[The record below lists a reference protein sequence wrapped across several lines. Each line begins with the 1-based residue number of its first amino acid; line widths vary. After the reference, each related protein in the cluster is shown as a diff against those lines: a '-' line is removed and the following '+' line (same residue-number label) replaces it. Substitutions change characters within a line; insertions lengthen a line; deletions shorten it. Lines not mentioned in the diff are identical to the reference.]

1 MSPRCPS
8 PEAWQEYAAGRLDAP
23 TREYFATHLSTC
35 VDCQKIAGEARAEHA
50 DAQTAEEAAAVTAD
64 VSPRAAER
72 RQVRPEPPKPA
83 EVAVAAP
90 PQRIGRYL
98 VLETL
103 GVGGMGEVL
112 LAYDPALDR
121 RVAVK
126 LAQQRP
132 GDDTLEVRL
141 EREAQAL
148 ARAVDRHVVT
158 VYDTG
163 KVDGRPY
170 VAMEYVPGS
179 TLKTWLKQPHPR
191 VEVLRVFSEA
201 ARGLAA
207 AHRVGVVHRDFK
219 PDNVLL
225 DKDGQ
230 ARVTDFGL
238 ARFSGDV
245 DPAAELVSTT
255 EDDSQSSSSHSR
267 PSTSASVTQVG
278 AVIGTP
284 AYMSPE
290 QWAAAPLDAR
300 TDQFSFCV
308 ALHEALLG
316 KRPFAKPR
324 KKGEAPAFERTPE
337 SLKGVRELPG
347 PLRLVLTR
355 GLSIDPAARFPTMDA
370 LLLEYEK
377 ARRPSRVRWF
387 VAAAVLVVVAT
398 GGIAWASRSPCHGAL
413 DVISSHRK
421 NQKLEGAALALAES
435 VEKQWAEAW
444 QTACVETHERKEQ
457 PPDVLALRNDCLRR
471 QQRRYE
477 QVIDQLASSEPA
489 RSAAALEA
497 LDQSPAAHDCLPV
510 ESLLSVEAP
519 PPAKAEEVSSLRD
532 RVLAAR
538 TFIDLGQYPEA
549 RTQLDVLETPVREL
563 NFRRLAAEYAFA
575 RGQLF
580 KQEGDLR
587 AAREE
592 ARRALAT
599 AVVARDF
606 ELAAQSGASL
616 FFIVSRLGFP
626 DEAQLASELTSELV
640 LRTGRQDFEAQLEN
654 SRGVLDIDRGRF
666 DDAEAHFRKA
676 VALREAVFGRH
687 HVLTAD
693 ALGNL
698 GYVARQREHP
708 ELAEPLHREQQEIYE
723 AVLGG
728 GHPKVAD
735 ALENRAMAVFELGK
749 TAEALALLDRAYRIR
764 RDMLG
769 EKHRLSQQVLAEEAL
784 LLQRLEKFD
793 EARTLRTALYD
804 AQVPASLEAANAANE
819 LAQLELAAGRLEAA
833 LTWSRTALRAWEAH
847 LGPTEDDVLWQREME
862 ATIFIARKDGKAA
875 DAILTALD
883 KEWRTHSDAD
893 SRLADVL
900 LLRARA
906 LLLLNQTKAAQAAV
920 DEAQKLYAPLKPERS
935 VRARIG
941 LVAAQT
947 AFAAGK
953 RAEAA
958 QLAKDARDLVGDLK
972 TSSEFRELDAWL
984 AAHSAP

>member
-1 MSPRCPS
+1 M
-8 PEAWQEYAAGRLDAP
+8 DAP

-35 VDCQKIAGEARAEHA
+35 ADCQKIAGEARAEHA
-50 DAQTAEEAAAVTAD
+50 EAATAEEAAAVTAN

-72 RQVRPEPPKPA
+72 RQVRPEPPKPV
-83 EVAVAAP
+83 EPEPVTG
-90 PQRIGRYL
+90 QRIGRYL

-126 LAQQRP
+126 LAQRRP

-191 VEVLRVFSEA
+191 VEILRVFSES

-225 DKDGQ
+225 DKEGL

-238 ARFSGDV
+238 ARFSGDT
-245 DPAAELVSTT
+245 DPAAELASASSD
-255 EDDSQSSSSHSR
+255 DDSSSSSSSHSR

-370 LLLEYEK
+370 LLVEYEK
-377 ARRPSRVRWF
+377 ARRPSRVPWF
-387 VAAAVLVVVAT
+387 VAGAVLLVLAVSGV
-398 GGIAWASRSPCHGAL
+398 AWASRSPCHGAL

-421 NQKLEGAALALAES
+421 TQKLEGAALALADS

-457 PPDVLALRNDCLRR
+457 PPEVLALRNDCLRR

-477 QVIDQLASSEPA
+477 QVIDQLVSSEPA
-489 RSAAALEA
+489 KSAAALEA

-519 PPAKAEEVSSLRD
+519 PPAKAEEASSLRD
-532 RVLAAR
+532 RVLTAR

-587 AAREE
+587 SAREE
-592 ARRALAT
+592 ARRALST

-666 DDAEAHFRKA
+666 DDAEAHFKKA

-687 HVLTAD
+687 HIVTAD

-708 ELAEPLHREQQEIYE
+708 EIAEPLHREQQEIYE

-819 LAQLELAAGRLEAA
+819 LASLELAANRLDAA
-833 LTWSRTALRAWEAH
+833 LTWSRTALRAFEAQ

-862 ATIFIARKDGKAA
+862 ATIFIARKDGKSA
-875 DAILTALD
+875 DAILTSLD

-906 LLLLNQTKAAQAAV
+906 LLLLNQTKSAQAAV
-920 DEAQKLYAPLKPERS
+920 DEAQKLYAPLKPERTT
-935 VRARIG
+935 RARIG

-947 AFAAGK
+947 ALAAGK
-953 RAEAA
+953 KAEAA

-972 TSSEFRELDAWL
+972 TSSEFKELDAWL
-984 AAHSAP
+984 ASHPPP